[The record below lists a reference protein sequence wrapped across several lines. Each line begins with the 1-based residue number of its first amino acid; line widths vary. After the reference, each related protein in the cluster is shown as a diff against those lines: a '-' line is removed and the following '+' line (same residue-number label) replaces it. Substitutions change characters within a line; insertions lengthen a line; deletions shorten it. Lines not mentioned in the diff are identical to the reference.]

1 MGGTCCDPHPHQ
13 RLDHA
18 LMILL
23 TLLTLVVMSLGLWL
37 LTPLIHALTP
47 VLSLAWLG
55 WGALV
60 LGLWLFADPSTD
72 DPPTHP

>member
-1 MGGTCCDPHPHQ
+1 MGGTCCDPHPPQ

-47 VLSLAWLG
+47 MLSLAWLG

-60 LGLWLFADPSTD
+60 LGLWLFAAPSTD
-72 DPPTHP
+72 DPPTHS

>member
-1 MGGTCCDPHPHQ
+1 
-13 RLDHA
+13 
-18 LMILL
+18 MILL